1 MQYSYTTTGTCAKV
15 ITFDKDENGII
26 TNVKFFGGC
35 PGNLKAVSKLVNGMS
50 ADKIYELLSGN
61 LCGDKTTS
69 CADQLAKAVK
79 SV

>member
-1 MQYSYTTTGTCAKV
+1 MQYSYTTSGTCSKAIV
-15 ITFDKDENGII
+15 FDKDENGVI

-35 PGNLKAVSKLVNGMS
+35 PGNLAAISKLVDGMT
-50 ADKIYELLSGN
+50 ADKIYEILAGN
-61 LCGDKTTS
+61 RCGGKLTS

>member
-1 MQYSYTTTGTCAKV
+1 MQHTYTTTGTCAKI

-61 LCGDKTTS
+61 LCGDKQGTWHP
-69 CADQLAKAVK
+69 
-79 SV
+79 

>member
-1 MQYSYTTTGTCAKV
+1 MQYTYTTTGTCAKI

-50 ADKIYELLSGN
+50 ADKIYELLFGN
-61 LCGDKTTS
+61 HCGDKPTS

>member
-1 MQYSYTTTGTCAKV
+1 MQYSYTTTGTCSQV

-35 PGNLKAVSKLVNGMS
+35 PGNLAAVSKLVNGMS
-50 ADKIYELLSGN
+50 ADKIYELLNGN
-61 LCGDKTTS
+61 LCGDKPTS